1 MMSCCSECFESPY
14 LKSIVSTYAKIGD
27 CDFCGAQNVATCD
40 PTELLIQFQ
49 PVMDL
54 YITNDKNGLSLED
67 QIENDFPKKIF
78 SARLTVA
85 NRKTLLKEIIL
96 HDYQGYKDIF
106 ENKVVIE
113 CLNDKENADVVKPLE
128 LSWDQFSNELKW
140 VNRFHI
146 QNALDLERLK
156 SLLKRYEDR
165 VVTGRK
171 FYRARLSGVKGFP
184 TEQMGNPI
192 AEYATGGR
200 ANPPGISYLYVADS
214 IDTTL
219 YEIRSSLYDY
229 ASIGEF
235 ELLEDLRVVNLRGN
249 IYDPIYLAEQGELE
263 DFLIHL
269 PFTSKL
275 EKELAKPRRRSDNE
289 LDYLPTQYLSEYI
302 KAIGFDGVVYS
313 SSLHS
318 KGYNLAV
325 FKSEKFKC
333 ISSKVYEIQNIEMK
347 YEEIGS

>member
-1 MMSCCSECFESPY
+1 
-14 LKSIVSTYAKIGD
+14 
-27 CDFCGAQNVATCD
+27 
-40 PTELLIQFQ
+40 
-49 PVMDL
+49 MDL